1 MIQLKEFEAR
11 HVEYGDYELQVSRYA
26 TGGMALL
33 IQGDYGRVATVTV
46 NLDTPPS
53 EGCVWVKTWSE
64 NEGILEALV
73 ARGLLEETGRT
84 MPTGYV
90 SAHEARLIGPL
101 A

>member
-1 MIQLKEFEAR
+1 MIRLKDFEAK
-11 HVEYGDYELQVSRYA
+11 HVGRDDYELQVSRYA
-26 TGGMALL
+26 MGGTALL
-33 IQGDYGRVATVTV
+33 IQRGYERVATVTV
-46 NLDTPPS
+46 NLPPS

-64 NEGILEALV
+64 GIFEEMV

-90 SAHEARLIGPL
+90 AAREARLIGPL